1 MMFENPIK
9 GSVGSF
15 CKKIA
20 GIVYGTGLILI
31 ALTLFSNIIPIFTE
45 NNTSVW
51 LYENKDKFPLW
62 LISIINANRELQG
75 SCQMLVLLNAVLVAA
90 KSFVRLGA
98 IVLALNILGDWTTN
112 IAIIANQMSQSEKP
126 DIDNTDES
134 IP

>member
-1 MMFENPIK
+1 MFENPIK